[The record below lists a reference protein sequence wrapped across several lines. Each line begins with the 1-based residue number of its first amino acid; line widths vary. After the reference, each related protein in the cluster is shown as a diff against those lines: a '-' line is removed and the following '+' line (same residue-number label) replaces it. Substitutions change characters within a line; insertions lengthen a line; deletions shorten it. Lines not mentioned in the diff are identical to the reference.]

1 MFAMVF
7 FFFFTSIHFAYYIIE
22 LYSGFDH
29 ESFYSHPTPL
39 PLELDLKD
47 HLQWLLK
54 KCFIKNKF
62 DYIRIK
68 YIIIGYSYGMFVGLN
83 I

>member
-1 MFAMVF
+1 M
-7 FFFFTSIHFAYYIIE
+7 HFAYYIIE
-22 LYSGFDH
+22 LYSIFDY
-29 ESFYSHPTPL
+29 ESFYTHPTPL
-39 PLELDLKD
+39 SLKPDLKD
-47 HLQWLLK
+47 HLQQLLK

-68 YIIIGYSYGMFVGLN
+68 YIIIGYSYRMFIGLN